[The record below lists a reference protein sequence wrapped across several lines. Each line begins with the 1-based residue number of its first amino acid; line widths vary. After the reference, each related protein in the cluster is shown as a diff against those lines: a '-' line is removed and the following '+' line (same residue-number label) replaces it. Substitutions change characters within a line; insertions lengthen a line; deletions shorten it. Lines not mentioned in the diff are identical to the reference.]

1 MLTVDGEAFSDEAM
15 NSKTENPQN
24 SSMSRAKTIGEKQ
37 RTLYT
42 DVADSVVSPSLTL
55 INADPVAADPPL
67 RLLRPLSRE
76 PLARMKAVARV
87 ARLTRSA
94 MSRLSRSDGAR
105 SRCRETDETHRGGRE

>member
-1 MLTVDGEAFSDEAM
+1 MDGEAFGDEAM
-15 NSKTENPQN
+15 KSKTDNLQTTG
-24 SSMSRAKTIGEKQ
+24 MSRAKTIGEKQ
-37 RTLYT
+37 CTSCT

-55 INADPVAADPPL
+55 INADPVAADPRL

-94 MSRLSRSDGAR
+94 MPRLSRSDKAR
-105 SRCRETDETHRGGRE
+105 SRCRETDKTHRGGRE

>member
-1 MLTVDGEAFSDEAM
+1 MDGEAFGDEAM
-15 NSKTENPQN
+15 KSKTDNLQTTG
-24 SSMSRAKTIGEKQ
+24 MSRAKTLGEKQ
-37 RTLYT
+37 RTSYT

-55 INADPVAADPPL
+55 INADPVAADPRL